1 MNQFEPIAAGDSY
14 VCRLALAVSVW
25 LGAALTQVKKDLSSL
40 NMFNDICNKYNV
52 TKLYTVSLG
61 MHSNGQIFTKL
72 SYREDWFDP

>member
-40 NMFNDICNKYNV
+40 NMFNVI
-52 TKLYTVSLG
+52 
-61 MHSNGQIFTKL
+61 
-72 SYREDWFDP
+72 